1 MTRLLKAIMATA
13 VDDGLIRRNPCLVK
27 GAGTEKSPDWP
38 VLSVAQI
45 YALADA
51 TGPRYRALI
60 LLACFCGL
68 RWGELAA
75 LCRCDIDTKT
85 GTVRV
90 TRQLT
95 EVLGQPPIFGPPK
108 SDAGRR
114 TVVVPEM
121 ILPDVSSHLASFTPS
136 EADALALTSI
146 AESRCGTVISAAGSG
161 CLRSP
166 LLACPASTSMTCAM
180 PGTSLS
186 PTPGRT
192 SAS

>member
-27 GAGTEKSPDWP
+27 GAGTEKSPEWP

-121 ILPDVSSHLASFTPS
+121 ILPDVSSHLASFTPPV
-136 EADALALTSI
+136 ADALAFTSPGGK
-146 AESRCGTVISAAGSG
+146 ALRHSNFPQPDLAARAGRYWPAR
-161 CLRSP
+161 RSLP
-166 LLACPASTSMTCAM
+166 
-180 PGTSLS
+180 
-186 PTPGRT
+186 
-192 SAS
+192 